1 MAQGKLFILNKKYFS
16 GPYFPGLSFQ
26 HHWAR
31 CRYGWNFFCHL
42 LLLVG
47 QATILLFIL
56 TLEAVGCE
64 HSFLFL
70 SFIQPTGQ
78 PANQPQV
85 GTSGWN
91 LRFQPQVPTS
101 GSNLRFQPQV
111 GTSGFNLRFQPQVPT
126 SGSDLEC
133 FGSIENKACCIMCRL
148 R

>member
-26 HHWAR
+26 HHWER

-70 SFIQPTGQ
+70 SFRQPADQ

-91 LRFQPQVPTS
+91 LRFQPQVPIS
-101 GSNLRFQPQV
+101 GSNLRFQSQV
-111 GTSGFNLRFQPQVPT
+111 PTSGWNLRFQPQVPT
-126 SGSDLEC
+126 SC
-133 FGSIENKACCIMCRL
+133 FVCAFSRNAVNIKKAHCYCY
-148 R
+148 